1 MSDRIQEELTQIF
14 HDVFADDS
22 IVVHRGLTASQVDG
36 WDSLT
41 HVRLLL
47 TTERKFGVRIS
58 AAESGRLKS
67 VGDLMD
73 LLRTKISQLAGKPAT

>member
-1 MSDRIQEELTQIF
+1 MSDQIQDGLTEVF
-14 HDVFADDS
+14 HNVFADDS

-73 LLRTKISQLAGKPAT
+73 LINAKMNTAK

>member
-1 MSDRIQEELTQIF
+1 MSNRINEGLTEVF
-14 HDVFADDS
+14 HDVFSNES
-22 IVVHRGLTASQVDG
+22 IVLHRDLTAKQVDG

-47 TTERKFGVRIS
+47 TAERKFGVTIS
-58 AAESGRLKS
+58 AAEAGQLKT

-73 LLRTKISQLAGKPAT
+73 LLGKKLGEHEE

>member
-1 MSDRIQEELTQIF
+1 MSDQIQDGLTEVF
-14 HDVFADDS
+14 HNVFGDDS

-73 LLRTKISQLAGKPAT
+73 LLKTKMNTAK

>member
-1 MSDRIQEELTQIF
+1 MKDPIEEGLTQVF
-14 HDVFADDS
+14 HDVFQDDS
-22 IVVHRGLTASQVDG
+22 ILVHRGLTASQIDG

-47 TTERKFGVRIS
+47 TAERKFGVRIN
-58 AAESGRLKS
+58 AAEAGQLKT

-73 LLRTKISQLAGKPAT
+73 LLRTKVAAHGA